1 MSRTSFS
8 AMYFVAKSCE
18 SEFAAAPADENWI
31 NLKDKFGFRNLVSFL
46 FLYKYVLNLK
56 TLEH

>member
-18 SEFAAAPADENWI
+18 SALAAAPAEENWI
-31 NLKDKFGFRNLVSFL
+31 NLVNKLD
-46 FLYKYVLNLK
+46 
-56 TLEH
+56 LEI

>member
-1 MSRTSFS
+1 
-8 AMYFVAKSCE
+8 MYFVAKSCE